1 MPTYRKRD
9 LTGPI
14 VPSGPP
20 LAALTGGQ
28 IGRADRVASIFAEQD
43 RILPHGRRIVAQV
56 GLNGADEFCVPSTD
70 PTETGSQDYPD
81 ADTVRIACRAKFDL
95 TPGHML
101 RAVAVVSPSG
111 NTQKFVPIFGLWVWD
126 ADGAGG
132 RIVIETTFTNTGGS
146 EVVTTLL
153 EAPASPNE
161 YGGESTYSQA
171 VWAEA
176 QRLRSK
182 LIKPDMPDPATAASW
197 SDEVTVE
204 LSVGF
209 QGGVRPICV
218 VVYEEPYQYLRST
231 ADTDWATSIYT
242 NGTGLP
248 LPAYPTKWP
257 VDQTNLGG
265 EPSNGSEY
273 LLATATR
280 QTTALGPM
288 LVTASAWNEAVQAV
302 TSAETDEITTTSTS
316 RVDLWRVSTTA
327 WSDTIA
333 AWSVSSGGNAP
344 QFNTSGPKLELR
356 DKARVIPVR
365 IRIYCKKSGAGS
377 GVLRVQTAAYSLV
390 DVSVTSTSW
399 GWVETTAHLRC
410 GFGAEDETTLI
421 VLGNVTAGATTL
433 HVRYLQIECA
443 DH

>member
-1 MPTYRKRD
+1 MPTYRRRD
-9 LTGPI
+9 FTGPI

-56 GLNGADEFCVPSTD
+56 GLNGADAFSVPSTD

-81 ADTVRIACRAKFDL
+81 ADTVRIAYRAKFDL

-101 RAVAVVSPSG
+101 RAVVTFIPSG
-111 NTQKFVPIFGLWVWD
+111 AVQVFEPISGLWDV
-126 ADGAGG
+126 DGAGG
-132 RIVIETTFTNTGGS
+132 RIVIETTFTNTGGP

-161 YGGESTYSQA
+161 YGGESTYAGA

-197 SDEVTVE
+197 SDEVTVD

-218 VVYEEPYQYLRST
+218 VVHEEPFQYVRST
-231 ADTDWATSIYT
+231 EDEDWATSIYT
-242 NGTGLP
+242 NGSGLP

-265 EPSNGSEY
+265 EPHNGSEY

-288 LVTASAWNEAVQAV
+288 LITASAWDESTQAV

-327 WSDTIA
+327 WADTIA

-344 QFNTSGPKLELR
+344 QWNTSGPKLELR

-365 IRIYCKKSGAGS
+365 VRVYAKKTGAGS
-377 GVLRVQTAAYSLV
+377 GVLRVMVADYSLV
-390 DVSVTSTSW
+390 DLAVTSTSW

-410 GFGAEDETTLI
+410 GFGAEDPTTLI
-421 VLGNVTAGATTL
+421 VLGNVTAGSTTL
-433 HVRYLQIECA
+433 HVRYLQIESV
-443 DH
+443 DR

>member
-20 LAALTGGQ
+20 LAPLTGGQ

-81 ADTVRIACRAKFDL
+81 SDTVRIAYRAKFDL

-101 RAVAVVSPSG
+101 CAVATFIPSG
-111 NTQKFVPIFGLWVWD
+111 AAQSFVPIFGLWD

-132 RIVIETTFTNTGGS
+132 RIVVETTFTNSGGS
-146 EVVTTLL
+146 EVVTTLI
-153 EAPASPNE
+153 ETPPSVNE
-161 YGGESTYSQA
+161 FSAESTSAGA

-176 QRLRSK
+176 QRRLSK
-182 LIKPDMPDPATAASW
+182 LIKPDMPDAATASSW
-197 SDEVTVE
+197 SDGVTVE

-209 QGGVRPICV
+209 QGGVRPISV
-218 VVYEEPYQYLRST
+218 IVHEEPYQYLRST
-231 ADTDWATSIYT
+231 EDEDWASSIYT

-265 EPSNGSEY
+265 EPSGGSEY

-288 LVTASAWNEAVQAV
+288 LVTASAWNEASQSVA
-302 TSAETDEITTTSTS
+302 SAETDEKTTTSFS

-327 WSDTIA
+327 WADTIA

-356 DKARVIPVR
+356 DKARCIPVR
-365 IRIYCKKSGAGS
+365 VRVYAKKTGAGS
-377 GVLRVQTAAYSLV
+377 GVLRVMVADYSLCEMA
-390 DVSVTSTSW
+390 VTSTSW
-399 GWVETTAHLRC
+399 GWVETTAHLKC
-410 GFGAEDETTLI
+410 GFGAEDVTTLI
-421 VLGNVTAGATTL
+421 ILGNVTAGATTL
-433 HVRYLQIECA
+433 HVRYLQIEA
-443 DH
+443 VDR

>member
-56 GLNGADEFCVPSTD
+56 GLNGADAFAVLSTD
-70 PTETGSQDYPD
+70 PTDTMGQVYPD
-81 ADTVRIACRAKFDL
+81 ADAVRVAYRAKFDL

-111 NTQKFVPIFGLWVWD
+111 NTQEVDGEGTWV
-126 ADGAGG
+126 GAGSGG
-132 RIVIETTFTNTGGS
+132 RIVIETTFTNSGGS
-146 EVVTTLL
+146 DIVTTLL
-153 EAPASPNE
+153 ETPSSPNE
-161 YGGESTYSQA
+161 YGGESTGASA
-171 VWAEA
+171 MWAEA

-197 SDEVTVE
+197 SDEVTVD

-231 ADTDWATSIYT
+231 ADTDWASSIYT

-288 LVTASAWNEAVQAV
+288 LVTASAWNEAAQAV

-333 AWSVSSGGNAP
+333 AWSVSSGGNAA
-344 QFNTSGPKLELR
+344 QWNTSGPKLELR

-399 GWVETTAHLRC
+399 GWIETTAHLRC

-421 VLGNVTAGATTL
+421 VLGNVTAGSTTL
-433 HVRYLQIECA
+433 HVRYLQIECV